1 MGTFSVRFGLP
12 DDGFEAYAEI
22 GRGEGFL
29 NPVLGVSD
37 TRLSLIYVLGFA
49 RTDTTSSGGR
59 WRVSGE
65 LVKQAMELPQP
76 DAPTPKPTKY
86 APRRTGHGHTHRGQ
100 LLGTWIG
107 PGSNAQFLAVDWL
120 RSAHTIGFFAE
131 RARRDDD
138 TYFRVHAFDHGFRGH
153 DLEWTLGV
161 RGGGRLGGGPAVGTL
176 GVGVEM
182 AISRR
187 KNRDFMGLAHGGN
200 RVFVREWNAWW
211 DVYLVWNPA

>member
-1 MGTFSVRFGLP
+1 MGTFSVRFGFP

-76 DAPTPKPTKY
+76 DAPTPDE
-86 APRRTGHGHTHRGQ
+86 
-100 LLGTWIG
+100 
-107 PGSNAQFLAVDWL
+107 LAVPTVSD
-120 RSAHTIGFFAE
+120 AT
-131 RARRDDD
+131 
-138 TYFRVHAFDHGFRGH
+138 
-153 DLEWTLGV
+153 DLETIEEEIDQLNIAS
-161 RGGGRLGGGPAVGTL
+161 PD
-176 GVGVEM
+176 
-182 AISRR
+182 S
-187 KNRDFMGLAHGGN
+187 DFEELDSDASQ
-200 RVFVREWNAWW
+200 
-211 DVYLVWNPA
+211 L